1 MAAPSLLCGSV
12 PLNHAPVSA
21 FATSQIAAS
30 PIRSKKAR
38 SSSGGRDAGPFSG
51 GVTAYDVVRGR
62 FALRV
67 GAYRTTGGLSQKI
80 PWFPD
85 RGTRVGSTLVVSG
98 RTLSLPRRSFR
109 QTFQGA
115 IVSGRTMF
123 PTIVAPPSTGCW
135 LLTFT
140 SGPTVASIAVAV
152 RPRPRD

>member
-1 MAAPSLLCGSV
+1 MSALALLLTAAAFMG
-12 PLNHAPVSA
+12 APVRADSNGGLWVHA
-21 FATSQIAAS
+21 RPFA
-30 PIRSKKAR
+30 
-38 SSSGGRDAGPFSG
+38 G

-85 RGTRVGSTLVVSG
+85 SGTRVGSTLVVSG

-109 QTFQGA
+109 QTFQGS

-123 PTIVAPPSTGCW
+123 PTIVAPPATGCW

-140 SGPTVASIAVAV
+140 SGPTVASIAVTV

>member
-1 MAAPSLLCGSV
+1 MSALALLLTTAACLG
-12 PLNHAPVSA
+12 APVRADGNGSLWVH
-21 FATSQIAAS
+21 
-30 PIRSKKAR
+30 
-38 SSSGGRDAGPFSG
+38 AGPFSG

-140 SGPTVASIAVAV
+140 SGPTVASIAVTV